1 VMLTSA
7 MSVPGQQRVPYIFTG
22 VLSGGTLSGSVKLGE
37 YGAATFT
44 AVKA

>member
-1 VMLTSA
+1 
-7 MSVPGQQRVPYIFTG
+7 VPFTFTG
-22 VLSGGTLSGSVKLGE
+22 VLTDGKIRGDVKLGE